1 MATIKEMAVP
11 QSKWNKLKLSRKTGW
26 MIGGALVILVTLA
39 AYSYYINA
47 QASAQTAVESE
58 LQTATVRQGDLV
70 IYANATGTLISN
82 SDASFGFG
90 TGGQVTEV
98 FVNVGDQVEA
108 GQVLAQLNNTSA
120 QLNYEQAKRALAE
133 LTSSAAIATA
143 KQNLAV
149 AEDTLATEKVELEY
163 LISPSVLT
171 WEERTAAAQEAL
183 IAAQAAD
190 STNSTA
196 ETQQKLKDAELALK
210 LAEANLR
217 SAQAAYESYVKEH
230 FTETETNPFTG
241 EERVVYY
248 IDEETGKRYT
258 VVYAPT
264 KAEIDAARASYEL
277 AKASLAEAKDYLAA
291 LNGED
296 IPANATGSALA
307 ELQSA
312 KDALAEAQD
321 SLTDTQ
327 LIAPISGT
335 IMSLD
340 FGVGDIVSGSL
351 VVATISD
358 LSQPYLEVFL
368 DESDW
373 ANIRVG
379 YEADITFDIL
389 PERVF
394 TGTVVQVDPGLY
406 TESGTSVVRALVQLE
421 NVDTVLNLPL
431 GTSAAVDVIGGRAEN
446 VALVPIEALR
456 ETSPGEYAVFVLEDG
471 EPRLRVV
478 EVGIKDLLFAEVK
491 SGLQAGEVVTTGITE
506 TE

>member
-1 MATIKEMAVP
+1 MTTIKEMTVP
-11 QSKWNKLKLSRKTGW
+11 QSRWKKIKRTQKAGW
-26 MIGGALVILVTLA
+26 LIGGVLILLA
-39 AYSYYINA
+39 AFTAYSYYTNT

-70 IYANATGTLISN
+70 IYANGSGTLISK
-82 SDASFGFG
+82 SDASFGFS
-90 TGGQVTEV
+90 TSGQVTEV
-98 FVNVGDQVEA
+98 FVNVGDQVES
-108 GQVLAQLNNTSA
+108 GQVLAELNNTSA

-133 LTSSAAIATA
+133 LTSPAAIATA
-143 KQNLAV
+143 RQTLAL

-171 WEERTAAAQEAL
+171 WEERTVVAQEAL
-183 IAAQAAD
+183 IAAQAED
-190 STNSTA
+190 SANSTS
-196 ETQQKLKDAELALK
+196 ETQQKLKDAEFALK

-217 SAQAAYESYVKEH
+217 SANAAYDSYVKEH

-277 AKASLAEAKDYLAA
+277 AKASLAEAQDYLAA
-291 LNGED
+291 LNGQE
-296 IPANATGSALA
+296 IPATATGSALS
-307 ELQSA
+307 ELQNA
-312 KDALAEAQD
+312 RGTLTEAQN

-327 LIAPISGT
+327 LISPISGT

-340 FGVGDIVSGSL
+340 FSVGDIVSGSSA
-351 VVATISD
+351 VATISD

-373 ANIRVG
+373 ANIRAG
-379 YEADITFDIL
+379 YDAEITFDIL
-389 PERVF
+389 PERIF
-394 TGTVVQVDPGLY
+394 NGMVVQVDPGLY

-421 NVDTVLNLPL
+421 NVDTTLDLPF

-471 EPRLRVV
+471 EPRLRMV
-478 EVGIKDLLFAEVK
+478 EVGIRDLLFAEVK

>member
-1 MATIKEMAVP
+1 MTTIKEIAVP
-11 QSKWNKLKLSRKTGW
+11 EPKWKKMKLTKKTSW
-26 MIGGALVILVTLA
+26 ILGGAFIILAALI
-39 AYSYYINA
+39 AYSYYTNV

-70 IYANATGTLISN
+70 IFANGTGTLISN
-82 SDASFGFG
+82 SDANFGFG
-90 TGGQVTEV
+90 TGGQVTQV
-98 FVNVGDQVEA
+98 FVTVGDQVEA
-108 GQVLAQLNNTSA
+108 GQVLAELNNTSA

-133 LTSSAAIATA
+133 LTSPAAIATA
-143 KQNLAV
+143 KQNLAL
-149 AEDTLATEKVELEY
+149 AEDTLATEKVGLEY

-171 WEERTAAAQEAL
+171 WEERTVGAQEAL
-183 IAAQAAD
+183 IAAQAAN

-217 SAQAAYESYVKEH
+217 SAQAAYDSYVKEH

-241 EERVVYY
+241 EERAVYY

-291 LNGED
+291 LNGEE
-296 IPANATGSALA
+296 IPATATGSALA
-307 ELQSA
+307 ELQNT
-312 KDALAEAQD
+312 KDALAEAQN
-321 SLTDTQ
+321 SLTDIQ

-335 IMSLD
+335 VMSLD

-351 VVATISD
+351 AVATISD

-373 ANIRVG
+373 ANILVS
-379 YEADITFDIL
+379 YEAEITFDIL
-389 PERVF
+389 PERIF

-421 NVDTVLNLPL
+421 NAGTALNLPL

-446 VALVPIEALR
+446 VVLVPIEALH

>member
-1 MATIKEMAVP
+1 M
-11 QSKWNKLKLSRKTGW
+11 
-26 MIGGALVILVTLA
+26 GGVFVILAALT
-39 AYSYYINA
+39 AYSYYTKA
-47 QASAQTAVESE
+47 QASEQTTVGSE

-70 IYANATGTLISN
+70 IYANGTGTLISN
-82 SDASFGFG
+82 ADAAFGFG
-90 TGGQVTEV
+90 AGGQVTEV

-108 GQVLAQLNNTSA
+108 DEVLAELNNTSA
-120 QLNYEQAKRALAE
+120 QTNYEQAKRALAE
-133 LTSSAAIATA
+133 LTSPAAIATA
-143 KQNLAV
+143 KQNLAL
-149 AEDTLATEKVELEY
+149 AEDALATEKVELEY

-171 WEERTAAAQEAL
+171 WEERTGAAQETL

-196 ETQQKLKDAELALK
+196 ETQQKLNDAELALK

-217 SAQAAYESYVKEH
+217 SAQAAYESYVREH

-248 IDEETGKRYT
+248 IDEVTGKRYT

-277 AKASLAEAKDYLAA
+277 AKASLAEAKDYLGA
-291 LNGED
+291 LNGEE
-296 IPANATGSALA
+296 IPATATGSALA

-312 KDALAEAQD
+312 KDALAEAQN

-327 LIAPISGT
+327 LLAPISGT

-340 FGVGDIVSGSL
+340 FGVGDMVSGSSA
-351 VVATISD
+351 VATISD

-373 ANIRVG
+373 ANVRVG
-379 YEADITFDIL
+379 YEAEITFDIL

-394 TGTVVQVDPGLY
+394 SGMVVQVDPGLF
-406 TESGTSVVRALVQLE
+406 TESGTSVVRAFVQLE
-421 NVDTVLNLPL
+421 NTDAPLNLPL

-446 VALVPIEALR
+446 VALVPIEALH

-478 EVGIKDLLFAEVK
+478 EVGLRDLLFAEVK